1 MASFSDHPT
10 QHAARK
16 LPLAPDAADSVS
28 VRTVGKIPQLATGV
42 LLLAIGVLAASMS
55 SPAGAQTTSGNAT
68 NGLSL
73 WNDAVVANRANCQG
87 CHGVTPTT
95 FYQAP
100 KNAANAAGVI
110 SHAIT
115 SGMTSAATAG
125 PGGGMLTATHMNDLA
140 AYIATFVPAPT
151 AANVPYNSGA
161 AAATPIIIDH
171 IYLGSIY
178 GAFSS
183 LQTVAAN
190 GATISYAG
198 TTANYTA
205 QVGACGSTSF
215 TYQGSGGAGT
225 SNVRTQPITITAP
238 SAPIATSNS
247 PAAIA
252 YSTSPT
258 NVPISLSGTT
268 PTSITITSQPAV
280 GTVTATSA
288 TTVSYTASNT
298 AYSSPLTFQYQANGP
313 CSTSSAVATVTL
325 TVNPPPAPVITS
337 AASTTGTGG
346 QPFSYTITANNAPTS
361 FGATGLPAWAS
372 INTMT
377 GAITGTPTAAGVSNV
392 MISATNVTGTTTQ
405 ALTLTVNLATPVITS
420 SLTASATS
428 GSPFTYTITASN
440 LPASF
445 GATGLPTGLM
455 INTMTGVISGTPV
468 VAMGG
473 PVNVMIS
480 ATNGA
485 GTDTKTLVLTV
496 SLNPPTITSANT
508 ASATSGTAFMFQ
520 IAATDFPSNYAATG
534 LPTGLSINTST
545 GLISGTATVVMTTA
559 FPVMVTATNGSGSA
573 NQTLT
578 ITVTLPAP
586 AITSSTTAS
595 GTVASPFSYQITA
608 SGAPTSYNATG
619 LPAGLSINTMTGA
632 IAGTPTVNGVTNAMI
647 SATNASGTGS
657 QTLTITISNLPAPNA
672 GSFSVTVPFNMP
684 ATFDL
689 ASAVSGSVTGFAIA
703 SQPTKGTL
711 TLSGST
717 VTYTPNAGYFGP
729 DSFTYTAT
737 GPGGTSGA
745 ATVSLTV
752 ATPGAPTAGARAATV
767 PFNTAAAIDLTASIS
782 GVSTSITVTVAPLN
796 GTVTVSG
803 KIVTYTPKTGYF
815 GTDTFSYTATGPG
828 GTSMPAVVTITVS
841 TQAPTAESVNFI
853 LPLNTPTT
861 LDLAPFI
868 KGSAISGI
876 TVVASP
882 GHGTASVNGT
892 KVTYSPAKDY
902 FGADT
907 FTYSAFGNAGTSP
920 AATVRVTIVGRPDP
934 TKDTNVTGLIE
945 AQVETA
951 KRFSTAQ
958 IANFQS
964 RMESL
969 HRSGVSGIAPLPT
982 TGAEPAPTP
991 AAPAA
996 TTAAA
1001 NGAENGGKKN
1011 NPYLHSSVADAS
1023 TAKGASSFPFA
1034 GQLASLASSRSLNVA
1049 SLVDASTDPA
1059 STGDGGGMGPPSF
1072 WISGIANFGKRLA
1085 NGQSNDLDFSTD
1097 GVSIGV
1103 DRRFN
1108 NRFAAGVGVGFAR
1121 DRTEIGTDG
1130 SRSRARGISAAIYG
1144 SYHPSTNTFIDGL
1157 IGAGSLNFKTQRYVT
1172 PIDAYASG
1180 ERKGNQYFASLAAG
1194 YEFRESG
1201 KLLSPYLRLDYT
1213 SDRLKQV
1220 SETGAGLYAL
1230 TYFSQSMPSLQGVAG
1245 VRAESF
1251 NQTNYGWVT
1260 PRARLELRHEFQ
1272 NARES
1277 SIAYADLSGGP
1288 RFTFSTGAVSR
1299 NSLLAGIGADFIRK
1313 SGLTVGLDYQV
1324 LHNFSH
1330 DTNQGIRL
1338 SFTQDLDKLGVPYAV
1353 KGFFVIPQKPEKIQ
1367 LDVGYMFDSNVTRAK
1382 ESPDKR
1388 SDRAYSVNVGKGF
1401 VFKPFD
1407 EREDLRTLVTFT
1419 LGGEKFQNYDGL
1431 SRAIAGV
1438 EAEAQYRTS
1447 ADFDAVT
1454 LAIFGRVNGESYR
1467 SVLRRG
1473 YRTSFG
1479 FSARQSL
1486 TDKIDIFGAI
1496 AHNERI
1502 GRSGVFNGRDNSIR
1516 FNADYS
1522 LSDRE
1527 TLYATAEYRRG
1538 HVVSTGSPSLENL
1551 AVADVF
1557 VLDDAYPGSLF
1568 SYRFDG
1574 RTVISTIG
1582 YNLGFGPRHSLDMSW
1597 RRAQSTPDS
1606 RPSFA
1611 TSPKS
1616 YIADQYSIVYLVRF

>member
-1 MASFSDHPT
+1 MASFLDRSTHRTPQFRVPT
-10 QHAARK
+10 LANPGAAT
-16 LPLAPDAADSVS
+16 LARRGLRFAAFAFGIFAVALSMQAS
-28 VRTVGKIPQLATGV
+28 AQQTSGSAATGAT
-42 LLLAIGVLAASMS
+42 LW
-55 SPAGAQTTSGNAT
+55 AGGN
-68 NGLSL
+68 
-73 WNDAVVANRANCQG
+73 CIG
-87 CHGVTPTT
+87 CHGALPNTI
-95 FYQAP
+95 YQAP
-100 KNAANAAGVI
+100 KNAANAGGVI
-110 SHAIT
+110 LNANT
-115 SGMTSAATAG
+115 NFMGGTVAGGLPPDATQRA
-125 PGGGMLTATHMNDLA
+125 DLA
-140 AYIATFVPAPT
+140 AYIATFVPAPV
-151 AANVPYNSGA
+151 AATVPYNSGA
-161 AAATPIIIDH
+161 PAPAATAIPIDH
-171 IYLGSIY
+171 IYLGTTY
-178 GAFSS
+178 NAFSS
-183 LQTVAAN
+183 LQTVNAN
-190 GATISYAG
+190 GASISYTG

-205 QVGACGSTSF
+205 AVGACSSAGF
-215 TYQGSGGAGT
+215 TYQGSGAAGT

-238 SAPIATSNS
+238 SAPIATSNT
-247 PAAIA
+247 PGAIA

-258 NVPISLSGTT
+258 NIPISLSGTT
-268 PTSITITSQPAV
+268 PTSLTITQQPAV

-288 TTVSYTASNT
+288 TTVSYTASAS

-313 CSTSSAVATVTL
+313 CGTTSGTATVNL
-325 TVNPPPAPVITS
+325 TVNPPPVPAITS
-337 AASTTGTGG
+337 AATATGTGG
-346 QPFSYTITANNAPTS
+346 QAFTYTITATNAPTS

-377 GAITGTPTAAGVSNV
+377 GAITGIPNAAGVTNA
-392 MISATNVTGTTTQ
+392 MISATNVTGTTTV
-405 ALTLTVNLATPVITS
+405 ALQITVNLVTPVITS
-420 SLTASATS
+420 SLTAGATS
-428 GSPFTYTITASN
+428 GSPFTYTITANN

-445 GATGLPTGLM
+445 NATGLPTGLM
-455 INTMTGVISGTPV
+455 INTMTGAITGTPV

-480 ATNGA
+480 ATNAA
-485 GTDTKTLVLTV
+485 GTDTETLVITV
-496 SLNPPTITSANT
+496 SLNAPTITSANT
-508 ASATSGTAFMFQ
+508 ASATSGTAFSFQ
-520 IAATDFPSNYAATG
+520 ITATDFPSSYAATG
-534 LPTGLSINTST
+534 LPTGLSINTMT
-545 GLISGTATVVMTTA
+545 GLISGTPVVAMTSM

-586 AITSSTTAS
+586 TITSSNTAS

-608 SGAPTSYNATG
+608 SGVPTAFNATG
-619 LPAGLSINTMTGA
+619 LPAGLSVNTMTGL
-632 IAGTPTVNGVTNAMI
+632 ISGTPTANGVTNAMI
-647 SATNASGTGS
+647 SATNATGTGS
-657 QTLTITISNLPAPNA
+657 QALTITISNLPAPNA
-672 GSFSVTVPFNMP
+672 GSFNANVPFNMP
-684 ATFDL
+684 ATIDL
-689 ASAVSGSVTGFAIA
+689 AGAVSGSVTSFAIA

-711 TLSGST
+711 TLNGST

-729 DSFTYTAT
+729 DSFTFTAS

-752 ATPGAPTAGARAATV
+752 ATPGAPVAAARAATV
-767 PFNTAAAIDLTASIS
+767 AFNAPTAIDLTSSIS
-782 GVSTSITVTVAPLN
+782 GVSTSIAVTTGPLN

-803 KIVTYTPKTGYF
+803 NIVTYTPTAGFF
-815 GTDTFSYTATGPG
+815 GADSFSYTATGPG
-828 GTSMPAVVTITVS
+828 GTSMPAVVTITVA
-841 TQAPTAESVNFI
+841 TQAPTAETVNFI
-853 LPLNTPTT
+853 LPINTPTT

-876 TVVASP
+876 AVVGAPAYGS
-882 GHGTASVNGT
+882 AAVNGT
-892 KVTYSPAKDY
+892 KVTYSPAKDF

-907 FTYSAFGNAGTSP
+907 FTYAAFGNAGTSP
-920 AATVRVTIVGRPDP
+920 AATVRVTVVGRPDP
-934 TKDTNVTGLIE
+934 TKDTNVTSLIS
-945 AQVETA
+945 AQIDTA

-964 RMESL
+964 RLESL
-969 HRSGVSGIAPLPT
+969 HRSGDIGLAPPPSSNT
-982 TGAEPAPTP
+982 PP

-996 TTAAA
+996 APATPAPAAA
-1001 NGAENGGKKN
+1001 VRGDSIAGK
-1011 NPYLHSSVADAS
+1011 PGSYLHASVADAS
-1023 TAKGASSFPFA
+1023 GARGVSSFPFA
-1034 GQLASLASSRSLNVA
+1034 GELAALVTSRSFNVA
-1049 SLVDASTDPA
+1049 SLIDASTDPV
-1059 STGDGGGMGPPSF
+1059 STGSSSGMGPPRF

-1085 NGQSNDLDFSTD
+1085 NSQNSDLDFSTD

-1108 NRFAAGVGVGFAR
+1108 GKFAAGVGVGFAR
-1121 DRTEIGTDG
+1121 DRTDIGTDG
-1130 SRSRARGISAAIYG
+1130 SRSRARGVSAAIYG
-1144 SYHPSTNTFIDGL
+1144 SYHPSSNTFIDGL

-1180 ERKGNQYFASLAAG
+1180 ERKGNQFFASLSAG

-1201 KLLSPYLRLDYT
+1201 KLLSPYLRLDYA
-1213 SDRLKQV
+1213 SDRLKQS
-1220 SETGAGLYAL
+1220 SETGAGQYAL
-1230 TYFSQSMPSLQGVAG
+1230 TYFSQTTPSLQGVAG
-1245 VRAESF
+1245 LRAESF

-1272 NARES
+1272 KARDS

-1299 NSLLAGIGADFIRK
+1299 NSLLAGIGADFIRR
-1313 SGLTVGLDYQV
+1313 SGLTIGIDYQV

-1338 SFTQDLDKLGVPYAV
+1338 NFTQDLDKLGMPHAV

-1382 ESPDKR
+1382 EKPDKR
-1388 SDRAYSVNVGKGF
+1388 YDRAYSVNVGKGF
-1401 VFKPFD
+1401 VFKPD
-1407 EREDLRTLVTFT
+1407 DDREDIRALVTYT

-1438 EAEAQYRTS
+1438 EGEFQYRTS

-1454 LAIFGRVNGESYR
+1454 LALFGRANAESFR
-1467 SVLRRG
+1467 SKLRRG
-1473 YRTSFG
+1473 YRYSVG

-1496 AHNERI
+1496 SHNERI
-1502 GRSGVFNGRDNSIR
+1502 GRSSVFNGRDNSVR
-1516 FNADYS
+1516 LNLDYTIN
-1522 LSDRE
+1522 DRE
-1527 TLYATAEYRRG
+1527 TLYATGEYRRG

-1582 YNLGFGPRHSLDMSW
+1582 YNLGFGPRHSVDMSW

>member
-1 MASFSDHPT
+1 MASFSDRSTHRTPHFRVPT
-10 QHAARK
+10 LANPGAAT
-16 LPLAPDAADSVS
+16 LARRGLRLAAFALGVFSAALSVQS
-28 VRTVGKIPQLATGV
+28 SAQQTSGSAATGAT
-42 LLLAIGVLAASMS
+42 LW
-55 SPAGAQTTSGNAT
+55 AGGNC
-68 NGLSL
+68 
-73 WNDAVVANRANCQG
+73 VG
-87 CHGVTPTT
+87 CHGALPNTI
-95 FYQAP
+95 YQAP
-100 KNAANAAGVI
+100 KNAANAGGVI
-110 SHAIT
+110 LNANNNFM
-115 SGMTSAATAG
+115 GGLVAGAVPPDATQRA
-125 PGGGMLTATHMNDLA
+125 DLA
-140 AYIATFVPAPT
+140 AYIATFVPAPV

-161 AAATPIIIDH
+161 PAPGSTAIPIDH
-171 IYLGSIY
+171 IYLGTTY
-178 GAFSS
+178 GAFTS
-183 LQTVAAN
+183 LQTANAN
-190 GATISYAG
+190 GASISYTG

-205 QVGACGSTSF
+205 AVGACGSTSF
-215 TYQGSGGAGT
+215 TYEGAGPAGT

-238 SAPIATSNS
+238 SAPVATGNT

-252 YSTSPT
+252 YSTMAT
-258 NVPISLSGTT
+258 NVPILLSGTT

-288 TTVSYTASNT
+288 TTVSYTASST

-313 CSTSSAVATVTL
+313 CGTTSGVATVNL
-325 TVNPPPAPVITS
+325 TVNPPPVPAITS
-337 AASTTGTGG
+337 AATATGTGG
-346 QPFSYTITANNAPTS
+346 QAFTYNITATNAPTS

-377 GAITGTPTAAGVSNV
+377 GAITGTPTAAGVTNA
-392 MISATNVTGTTTQ
+392 MISATNVTGTTTV
-405 ALTLTVNLATPVITS
+405 ALQITVNLVTPVITS
-420 SLTASATS
+420 TLTAGATS
-428 GSPFTYTITASN
+428 GSPFAYTITANN

-445 GATGLPTGLM
+445 NATGLPTGLM
-455 INTMTGVISGTPV
+455 INTMTGAITGTPV

-480 ATNGA
+480 ATNAA
-485 GTDTKTLVLTV
+485 GTDTETLVITV
-496 SLNPPTITSANT
+496 SLNAPTITSANT
-508 ASATSGTAFMFQ
+508 ASATSGTAFSFQ
-520 IAATDFPSNYAATG
+520 ITATDFPSSYAATG
-534 LPTGLSINTST
+534 LPTGLSINTMT
-545 GLISGTATVVMTTA
+545 GLISGTPVVAMTSM

-578 ITVTLPAP
+578 ITVTLAAP
-586 AITSSTTAS
+586 TITSSNTAS

-608 SGAPTSYNATG
+608 SGVPTSFNATG
-619 LPAGLSINTMTGA
+619 LPAGLSVNTTTGL
-632 IAGTPTVNGVTNAMI
+632 ISGTPAVNGVTNAMI
-647 SATNASGTGS
+647 SATNATGTGS
-657 QTLTITISNLPAPNA
+657 QALTITISNLPAPNA
-672 GSFSVTVPFNMP
+672 GSFSATVPFNMP
-684 ATFDL
+684 ATIDL
-689 ASAVSGSVTGFAIA
+689 AGAVTGSVTGFAVA

-729 DSFTYTAT
+729 DSFTYTAS
-737 GPGGTSGA
+737 GPGGTSGV

-752 ATPGAPTAGARAATV
+752 STPGAPTAGARAATV
-767 PFNTAAAIDLTASIS
+767 AFNAPTAIDLTSSIT
-782 GVSTSITVTVAPLN
+782 GVSTSITITVAPLN
-796 GTVTVSG
+796 GTVTVNG
-803 KIVTYTPKTGYF
+803 KIATYTPNKDYF
-815 GTDTFSYTATGPG
+815 GADSFSYTATGPG
-828 GTSMPAVVTITVS
+828 GTSMPAVVTITVA

-876 TVVASP
+876 VVVASP

-892 KVTYSPAKDY
+892 KVTYSPAKDF
-902 FGADT
+902 FGPDT

-920 AATVRVTIVGRPDP
+920 AATVRVTVVGRPDP
-934 TKDTNVTGLIE
+934 TKDTNVTSLIS
-945 AQVETA
+945 AQIDTA

-964 RMESL
+964 RLESL
-969 HRSGVSGIAPLPT
+969 HRSGEIGVAPMPSANT
-982 TGAEPAPTP
+982 PPAPVTP
-991 AAPAA
+991 STPPS
-996 TTAAA
+996 TTAAPVRSDVVA
-1001 NGAENGGKKN
+1001 GK
-1011 NPYLHSSVADAS
+1011 PGSYLHASVADAS
-1023 TAKGASSFPFA
+1023 GKGASSFPFA
-1034 GQLASLASSRSLNVA
+1034 GELASLVASRSFNVA
-1049 SLVDASTDPA
+1049 SLIDASTDPVA
-1059 STGDGGGMGPPSF
+1059 TGGGGTMGPPRF

-1085 NGQSNDLDFSTD
+1085 NSQNSDLDFSTD
-1097 GVSIGV
+1097 GVSLGV

-1108 NRFAAGVGVGFAR
+1108 GKFAAGVGVGFAR
-1121 DRTEIGTDG
+1121 DRTDIGTDG
-1130 SRSRARGISAAIYG
+1130 SRSRARGVSAAIYG
-1144 SYHPSTNTFIDGL
+1144 SYHPSSNTFVDGL

-1180 ERKGNQYFASLAAG
+1180 ERKGNQFFASLAAG

-1213 SDRLKQV
+1213 SERLKQS
-1220 SETGAGLYAL
+1220 SETGAGQYAL
-1230 TYFSQSMPSLQGVAG
+1230 TYFSQTTPSLQGVAG

-1272 NARES
+1272 KARDS
-1277 SIAYADLSGGP
+1277 SIAYADLAGGP
-1288 RFTFSTGAVSR
+1288 RFTFSSGAVSR
-1299 NSLLAGIGADFIRK
+1299 NSLVAGIGADFIRR
-1313 SGLTVGLDYQV
+1313 SGLTIGIDYQV

-1338 SFTQDLDKLGVPYAV
+1338 NFTQDLDKLGMPHAV

-1382 ESPDKR
+1382 EKPDKR
-1388 SDRAYSVNVGKGF
+1388 YDRAYSVNVGKGF
-1401 VFKPFD
+1401 VFKPD
-1407 EREDLRTLVTFT
+1407 DDREDIRALVTYT

-1438 EAEAQYRTS
+1438 EGEFQYRTS

-1454 LAIFGRVNGESYR
+1454 FALFGRANAESFR
-1467 SVLRRG
+1467 SKLRRG
-1473 YRTSFG
+1473 YRYSVG

-1496 AHNERI
+1496 SHNERI
-1502 GRSGVFNGRDNSIR
+1502 GRSGVFNGRDNSVR
-1516 FNADYS
+1516 LNLDYT
-1522 LSDRE
+1522 LNDRE

-1574 RTVISTIG
+1574 RTVVSTIG
-1582 YNLGFGPRHSLDMSW
+1582 YNLGFGPRHSVDMSW